1 MASLTSNGDDGDPTS
16 SARGPGGDSGAS
28 KRRPAWGEEER
39 SGCRHCDAT
48 TDDVGDLPATGRR
61 RVWTNAIG
69 MPAGFIPVRGPNDR
83 RAPPRQPFG
92 ARHAVPQSKT
102 GGPYRT
108 AFSKFKIN
116 LKSAFAWEKYL
127 GN

>member
-1 MASLTSNGDDGDPTS
+1 MASLTSNGDDSDPTS

-83 RAPPRQPFG
+83 RAPPGSHSGRDTRCPSRRQADPTVQRF
-92 ARHAVPQSKT
+92 P
-102 GGPYRT
+102 
-108 AFSKFKIN
+108 N
-116 LKSAFAWEKYL
+116 LK
-127 GN
+127 